1 MKLFFFIF
9 VTISYFELFAQMP
22 ENLVING
29 DFEILANDS
38 CVRTANFTVG
48 EFKGWFDH
56 AVRSESSNGELG
68 RTSPDSYHL
77 DTCGR
82 DVSWN
87 NSIPVNTGGFQYP
100 KSGNGY
106 AGFVFHQSREF
117 ISGSLNKPTDIDL
130 FYCVKIH
137 LSVAEVSTVASKGL
151 QVVFHTDSTLL
162 VIPFTPTPGGMIL
175 NFQKELDKLSPITFL
190 SDFISDTAAWITLEA
205 SFKADSNYR
214 FFTIGNFNSLHNTD
228 FIPLRPND
236 IGRAPLAYFFLDDVS
251 IYDCSDTIPPPEP
264 TFAFEV
270 KAYPNPASD
279 WFNFDY
285 TLPEAG
291 KVRIHVT
298 DVFGKIVLARTELQ
312 GQKGVNT
319 FAIDATPW
327 AMGRYHIS
335 VLYEAN
341 GRSEY
346 RHLKHQ
352 IIR

>member
-1 MKLFFFIF
+1 M
-9 VTISYFELFAQMP
+9 
-22 ENLVING
+22 
-29 DFEILANDS
+29 
-38 CVRTANFTVG
+38 
-48 EFKGWFDH
+48 
-56 AVRSESSNGELG
+56 
-68 RTSPDSYHL
+68 
-77 DTCGR
+77 
-82 DVSWN
+82 
-87 NSIPVNTGGFQYP
+87 
-100 KSGNGY
+100 
-106 AGFVFHQSREF
+106 
-117 ISGSLNKPTDIDL
+117 
-130 FYCVKIH
+130 
-137 LSVAEVSTVASKGL
+137 
-151 QVVFHTDSTLL
+151 
-162 VIPFTPTPGGMIL
+162 VIPFNPEPGSIPASFDLALSAIQAIVLSTDYVRDTL
-175 NFQKELDKLSPITFL
+175 NW
-190 SDFISDTAAWITLEA
+190 ISIEA
-205 SFKADSNYR
+205 SFTADKAYR
-214 FFTIGNFNSLHNTD
+214 FFTIGNFNKISDINSM
-228 FIPLRPND
+228 PLRQENNLDVPFT
-236 IGRAPLAYFFLDDVS
+236 YFFLDDVA

-279 WFNFDY
+279 WFNIDY